1 MQNFGAIFR
10 KKVRAAGKRI
20 PTNEACAK
28 PYPVRSNSG
37 QMLDAAH
44 GKSVGANGVIQRI
57 HALLSEYQATCIVR
71 IRAAESR

>member
-44 GKSVGANGVIQRI
+44 GMSVGTVVGIERLHDTRREFQTACVDILGSVGG
-57 HALLSEYQATCIVR
+57 
-71 IRAAESR
+71 